1 MPEARHADDL
11 QLVERMLGGDDGA
24 FTAFGERYLRACY
37 RFTLALLDGDRELTR
52 DTVQTAMTK
61 ALTKLDTYRGEAA
74 LATWLCACCRNE
86 VLMHR
91 RRRRSAPAEVPLEA
105 PAEAPPRSA
114 GSAVERELVPAA
126 GHRSPPPPSP
136 EAAVLRRESA
146 HHVHAALDLLPAHYA
161 RALEWK
167 YVEGLPVADIAVRL
181 QTSPKAAESILTRA
195 RAAFRRGYL
204 DLDAGLVLRTEG
216 ELDHG

>member
-1 MPEARHADDL
+1 MTEHTGDR
-11 QLVERMLGGDDGA
+11 QLVERMLGGDESA
-24 FTAFGERYLRACY
+24 FAAFGDRYFAAIY
-37 RFTLALLDGDRELTR
+37 RFALARLDGDRELTR
-52 DTVQTAMTK
+52 EIVQSVMTRT
-61 ALTKLDTYRGEAA
+61 LSRLETYRGEAS
-74 LATWLCACCRNE
+74 LLTWLCACCRNE
-86 VLMHR
+86 VRMQR
-91 RRRRSAPAEVPLEA
+91 RRRRSAPVEVPLEA
-105 PAEAPPRSA
+105 PAPLPAPRSA

-126 GHRSPPPPSP
+126 GHRAAPLPSP
-136 EAAVLRRESA
+136 EAALLRRESA

-167 YVEGLPVADIAVRL
+167 YVEGLPVADVAARL

-216 ELDHG
+216 ELHHG